1 MSKNE
6 ILKKIEKQLIVSC
19 QALPGEPLYL
29 EHMSIMP
36 YMAKAAVMAGAK
48 AIRAN
53 GFRDIAEIKKYV
65 DVPVI
70 GLIKKQY
77 GNFPQYITVS
87 MDEID
92 DLVEAKADIIA
103 LDCTLRD
110 RYDGKSINEFVK
122 EIKEKYK
129 DIILMADVSTL
140 EEAINAEKMGVDMV
154 GTTLN
159 GYTDYT
165 KKDSGPNYSL
175 IEEMVKTLN
184 IPVIAE
190 GKIHSP
196 EQARKMLEIGAYCVV
211 VGGAIT
217 RPLEI
222 ATRFVE
228 EMRKI

>member
-1 MSKNE
+1 MKKHE

-53 GFRDIAEIKKYV
+53 GFRDIAEIKKHV

-77 GNFPQYITVS
+77 GDFPQYITVS

-129 DIILMADVSTL
+129 DIILMADVSTI
-140 EEAINAEKMGVDMV
+140 EEALNAEKMGVDMV

-165 KKDSGPNYSL
+165 KDDASPNYAL
-175 IEEMVKTLN
+175 IEEMVKTLK

-190 GKIHSP
+190 GKIHNP
-196 EQARKMLEIGAYCVV
+196 EQARKMLELGAYCVV